1 MTKQA
6 YIRDKPHLNI
16 GTMGHVD
23 HGKTTLTA
31 AITKV
36 LADRGTGS
44 YVPFGQIDRA
54 PEEAARGITINIA
67 HVEYETATR
76 HYAHVDMPGHADYV
90 KNMITG
96 AAQVDGAVLVVSAL
110 DGVMPQTREHVV
122 LARQVGVSHIVVA
135 LNKAD
140 AADEE
145 IAELVELEV
154 RELLSAYGYPGDEVP
169 VVRVSGLAA
178 LAGEERWVA
187 SVLDL
192 LDAIDALRAGA
203 RAVRRRAVPAWRW
216 RTSLTITG
224 RGTVVTG
231 AIERGQVRVGDPVE
245 LIGLGAAVQV
255 RRHRAWRRSARRWTR
270 AQAGDN
276 AALLLRGVG
285 RHQVRRGQVLA
296 APGSV
301 RAHQRF
307 TATLHLLSAA
317 EGGRRTPVRSGYSPQ
332 FYVRTTDVSGVLD
345 FDGAGGAGRRGRAR
359 ARRCRS
365 PSRSASR
372 SRSTSARPSRSARA
386 AAPSARARS
395 PRCSTERAG
404 AGLPGPAP
412 AACAD
417 SARDSGAVSRTGGS
431 RRRRRPR

>member
-6 YIRDKPHLNI
+6 YVRDKPHLNI

-36 LADRGTGS
+36 LADRGMSS
-44 YVPFGQIDRA
+44 YVPFRQIDRA

-96 AAQVDGAVLVVSAL
+96 AAQVLVVSAL

-122 LARQVGVSHIVVA
+122 LARQVGVSRVVVA

-145 IAELVELEV
+145 IAGLVELEI
-154 RELLSAYGYPGDEVP
+154 RDLLSAYGYPGEEVP

-187 SVLDL
+187 SILDL
-192 LDAIDALRAGA
+192 LDAIDAYLP
-203 RAVRRRAVPAWRW
+203 VPQRYVDAPLLMAIEN
-216 RTSLTITG
+216 SLTITG

-231 AIERGQVRVGDPVE
+231 SIERGQVRIGDPVE
-245 LIGLGAAVQV
+245 LIGLGAAVKSV
-255 RRHRAWRRSARRWTR
+255 VTSVETFGKTMAV

-296 APGSV
+296 APGSL

-307 TATLHLLSAA
+307 TATLHLLAAA
-317 EGGRRTPVRSGYSPQ
+317 EGGRRTPVRSGYRPQ
-332 FYVRTTDVSGVLD
+332 FYLRTTDVPGELDLADVSGSGALAAVASAMPGQTVRVTVTLGKPVALD
-345 FDGAGGAGRRGRAR
+345 AGQTFAIREGGRTVGAGTVTA
-359 ARRCRS
+359 
-365 PSRSASR
+365 
-372 SRSTSARPSRSARA
+372 
-386 AAPSARARS
+386 
-395 PRCSTERAG
+395 
-404 AGLPGPAP
+404 LL
-412 AACAD
+412 D
-417 SARDSGAVSRTGGS
+417 
-431 RRRRRPR
+431 